1 MMTPNGIGIAMSA
14 TTTHEALLTIML
26 AMATVDGR
34 RPDTEL
40 NMIAD
45 LARNLP
51 VFSHLDADDVIEIL
65 NLATERF
72 ELASDVDI
80 LLAATCS
87 ILPDRMRETA
97 YALAVEVAAAD
108 LLATQEELSLLE
120 TLRDTLGVDP
130 LLAAAV
136 EASARVRYR
145 RDRPAD

>member
-1 MMTPNGIGIAMSA
+1 MSA
-14 TTTHEALLTIML
+14 NTNHEALLTIML

-34 RPDTEL
+34 RPDREL

-51 VFSHLDADDVIEIL
+51 VFSHLDADDVIDVL
-65 NLATERF
+65 NTATERF
-72 ELASDVDI
+72 ELSSDVDI

-87 ILPDRMRETA
+87 ILPDPLRETA

-108 LLATQEELSLLE
+108 LLATQEELGLLE
-120 TLRDTLGVDP
+120 SLRDTLEIDP
-130 LLAAAV
+130 LLAAAI

-145 RDRPAD
+145 KDRPAE

>member
-1 MMTPNGIGIAMSA
+1 MSA
-14 TTTHEALLTIML
+14 NTNHEALLTIML

-34 RPDTEL
+34 RPDREL

-51 VFSHLDADDVIEIL
+51 VFSHLNADDVIDVL
-65 NLATERF
+65 NTATERF
-72 ELASDVDI
+72 ELSTDVDI

-87 ILPDRMRETA
+87 ILPDPLRETA

-108 LLATQEELSLLE
+108 LLATQEELGLLE
-120 TLRDTLGVDP
+120 SLRDTLGIDP
-130 LLAAAV
+130 LLAAAI

-145 RDRPAD
+145 KEPASE